1 MYIRIFS
8 YIYIIRDTKWQL
20 SNLIIIETTPEIKY
34 ISRNSKYYHEKVK
47 ANEQKRTEEKERIR
61 AYNKDKYQNDEVYK
75 QYKREQALK
84 NYYKK
89 KNVAAVLQTV

>member
-8 YIYIIRDTKWQL
+8 YIYITGDTEWQPL
-20 SNLIIIETTPEIKY
+20 GLPSPETVTQ
-34 ISRNSKYYHEKVK
+34 SRYAKYYHEVVK
-47 ANEQKRTEEKERIR
+47 PDEQRLKQERERIR
-61 AYNKDKYQNDEVYK
+61 TYCKEKYQNDEVYK

-89 KNVAAVLQTV
+89 KNATASLQTV

>member
-1 MYIRIFS
+1 MTTIG
-8 YIYIIRDTKWQL
+8 
-20 SNLIIIETTPEIKY
+20 TTPETITQ
-34 ISRNSKYYHEKVK
+34 SRYAKYYHEVVK
-47 ANEQKRTEEKERIR
+47 PNEQKLKEERERIR
-61 AYNKDKYQNDEVYK
+61 TYCKAKYQTDETYK